1 MEMASRGILPRCAFI
16 RTYVAMKPESPD
28 ISTGTSPSTAAR
40 RLLRDIE
47 KRFSVIAEYKPL
59 AIGIDKQLFAAMP
72 ELEKKLARI
81 ALSLHTNSTPYL
93 KGMVKGTSRFNLD
106 GTPAG
111 DLDEAHR
118 KHASDT
124 LRERFKVAAQKKRAK
139 EEEEKAERERTEKL
153 LKLAEKFSP
162 RR

>member
-1 MEMASRGILPRCAFI
+1 MN
-16 RTYVAMKPESPD
+16 TESPENP
-28 ISTGTSPSTAAR
+28 SAANSATAPGTTSGTSALGAAR
-40 RLLRDIE
+40 RLLRDLE
-47 KRFSVIAEYKPL
+47 KRFPVIAEFKPL

-93 KGMVKGTSRFNLD
+93 KGMGKGTSRFNLD

-111 DLDEAHR
+111 DLEEAHR

-124 LRERFKVAAQKKRAK
+124 LRERFKAAAQKKRAK
-139 EEEEKAERERTEKL
+139 EEEEKAERERAEKL
-153 LKLAEKFSP
+153 QKLAEKFSP

>member
-1 MEMASRGILPRCAFI
+1 MN
-16 RTYVAMKPESPD
+16 TESPD
-28 ISTGTSPSTAAR
+28 ITSGTPSLPAAR

-47 KRFSVIAEYKPL
+47 KRFPVIGEYKPL

-93 KGMVKGTSRFNLD
+93 KGMLKGMSRFNLD

-111 DLDEAHR
+111 DLEEAHR

-139 EEEEKAERERTEKL
+139 EEEEKAQHERAEKL
-153 LKLAEKFSP
+153 QKLAEKFSP